1 MKNNFSFLFLIIN
14 CFLFSQNC
22 KYTVNVNNEGF
33 NETGKF
39 NLKITNID
47 QKSFKIPKIIN
58 FCNIRLV
65 ALEFYNEESQA
76 FEKANLANKD
86 IDCFAFKDKSRN
98 LRPNKNH
105 FYEVNMKSEFEVL
118 QSEKFFDSFKNR
130 KYRFKISFPL
140 DSYTQCGES
149 NTLTTEWIYKN

>member
-1 MKNNFSFLFLIIN
+1 M
-14 CFLFSQNC
+14 
-22 KYTVNVNNEGF
+22 TVNNEGF

-39 NLKITNID
+39 NLKIKNID

-76 FEKANLANKD
+76 FEKANLGNKD
-86 IDCFAFKDKSRN
+86 IDCFSFKDKSRN
-98 LRPNKNH
+98 LQPDKIH
-105 FYEVNMKSEFEVL
+105 FYEVNMKSDFEVL

-149 NTLTTEWIYKN
+149 NILTTEWIYKN

>member
-1 MKNNFSFLFLIIN
+1 M
-14 CFLFSQNC
+14 
-22 KYTVNVNNEGF
+22 NVNNEGF

-98 LRPNKNH
+98 LQPNKNH

-130 KYRFKISFPL
+130 KYRFKVSFPL
-140 DSYTQCGES
+140 DSYNQCGES
-149 NTLTTEWIYKN
+149 NILTTEWIYKN